1 LQVLHKEKLEENED
15 VKKFKGKVFRSF
27 MLLQTKLKKSTRAS
41 SILLHIEAPDDVSY
55 VLMDSGLRNS

>member
-27 MLLQTKLKKSTRAS
+27 MLLQTKLKKRTRAS